1 MSIMYGVVTVMIALF
16 SISVQSEESSKIYT
30 NSTFNYEFT
39 YPGQYKIENL
49 SRGADYGFFIT
60 EGERSTEVYIEDW
73 SKNSDNFKSF
83 SELAENRATA
93 GCTADGPDCSENCT
107 VKEKHEIINKY
118 FTGIEFFLTLFSTC
132 HTDSVKIRDPVYI
145 FSFNKNEVGRI
156 LIFRNRVNGQGINLE
171 DLKKIIASLRK
182 TK

>member
-16 SISVQSEESSKIYT
+16 SISVQSEELSKIYT

-39 YPGQYKIENL
+39 YPGQYRIANL
-49 SRGADYGFFIT
+49 NQRTDYGFFIT
-60 EGERSTEVYIEDW
+60 EGKRSTEVYIEDW
-73 SKNSDNFKSF
+73 SKNVDNFKSF
-83 SELAENRATA
+83 LELAENRATV
-93 GCTADGPDCSENCT
+93 GCMADGPDCSEYCT

-118 FTGIEFFLTLFSTC
+118 FTGIEFILNLFSSC
-132 HTDSVKIRDPVYI
+132 HPDSVKIYDPIYI

-156 LIFRNRVNGQGINLE
+156 LIFRNRINGQGINLE